1 MFVRANSSARVRAR
15 LRPIRFFAL
24 AVALFAAGTAGAHQR
39 LFHFEIRQ
47 QPLSQALRSYGEICG
62 QDLIF
67 TEEVLAGAGSTSL
80 QGDFSAQD
88 ALTRLLGGTNLIA
101 ERSPS
106 GAVMIRRPATPMAP
120 GSTSS
125 IVPTVWER
133 VAYVGPGLPAA
144 GTSEDAP
151 QPQEPES

>member
-1 MFVRANSSARVRAR
+1 MNQAPRDSTRTFGRRTNQGVQMFVCAAFSAHNRVR
-15 LRPIRFFAL
+15 LRWIRVFAL
-24 AVALFAAGTAGAHQR
+24 AAALFAAGTAGAHQR
-39 LFHFEIRQ
+39 LFHFEISQ

-80 QGDFSAQD
+80 QGAFSAQE

-106 GAVMIRRPATPMAP
+106 GAVMIRRPATP
-120 GSTSS
+120 
-125 IVPTVWER
+125 
-133 VAYVGPGLPAA
+133 
-144 GTSEDAP
+144 
-151 QPQEPES
+151 